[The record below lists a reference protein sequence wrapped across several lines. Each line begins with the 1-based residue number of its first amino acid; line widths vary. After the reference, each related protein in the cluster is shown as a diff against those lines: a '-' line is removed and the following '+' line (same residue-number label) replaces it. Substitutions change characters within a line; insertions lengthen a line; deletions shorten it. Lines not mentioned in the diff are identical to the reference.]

1 MMRINLDNKS
11 AIVLHHYNY
20 RDSSLIVNFFLSDFG
35 KVSAIARGVKGK
47 KSKQNQF
54 ALLQPFQMLSVSLTG
69 KNELLILK
77 SIELISDLSSESS
90 SDLSSESSFE
100 PRSPG
105 WNLSGKSLYCAYY
118 LNELLLRLLPS
129 HTDCGEIFA
138 LYDQILSV
146 LSHHSNQ
153 YSSDQHPAQQ
163 TSIQYEVP
171 LRMFE
176 LKLLEYLGYGLNLSH
191 DIQSESAIDD
201 KKQYYYIIDAGP
213 VENPP
218 GDTKYLAISGQ
229 TLNDLANGQ
238 FSEQKTLQESKQ
250 LLKWALAEHLGNKP
264 LKSRELFR
272 QLYCSTAKV

>member
-1 MMRINLDNKS
+1 MMKINLDNKS

-47 KSKQNQF
+47 KLKQNQF
-54 ALLQPFQMLSVSLTG
+54 VLLQPFQKLSISLAG

-77 SIELISDLSSESS
+77 SVELIADTNSDLSSKS
-90 SDLSSESSFE
+90 
-100 PRSPG
+100 RSPD

-129 HTDCGEIFA
+129 HTDCSEIFA
-138 LYDQILSV
+138 LYDQILRV
-146 LSHHSNQ
+146 LSHNSAQ
-153 YSSDQHPAQQ
+153 DSSDQHSTLHA
-163 TSIQYEVP
+163 SIQYEMP

-191 DIQSESAIDD
+191 DIETSLAIDN
-201 KKQYYYIIDAGP
+201 KKQYYYIIDSGP
-213 VENPP
+213 AENLIC
-218 GDTKYLAISGQ
+218 DTKYLAVSGK

-238 FSEQKTLQESKQ
+238 LSDQQTLQESKQ
-250 LLKWALAEHLGNKP
+250 LLKWVLAEHLGHKP
-264 LKSRELFR
+264 LKSREMFK
-272 QLYCSTAKV
+272 QLYCLTRKA

>member
-1 MMRINLDNKS
+1 MKINLDNKS
-11 AIVLHHYNY
+11 AIVLHYYNY

-77 SIELISDLSSESS
+77 SIELISESS
-90 SDLSSESSFE
+90 SDLSSESS
-100 PRSPG
+100 SPG

-138 LYDQILSV
+138 LYDQILRV
-146 LSHHSNQ
+146 LSHNSNQ
-153 YSSDQHPAQQ
+153 YSTDQYPAQQ
-163 TSIQYEVP
+163 TSIQYEMP

-176 LKLLEYLGYGLNLSH
+176 IKLLEYLGYGLNLSH
-191 DIQSESAIDD
+191 DIQSELAIDD

-213 VENPP
+213 AENPP
-218 GDTKYLAISGQ
+218 GDTKHLAISGQ
-229 TLNDLANGQ
+229 TLNDLAKGQ

-264 LKSRELFR
+264 LKSREMFR
-272 QLYCSTAKV
+272 QLYCSTAKT